1 MRTKVRVMVL
11 VPAPEE
17 PVTAM
22 MGCLIDMAVLR
33 IDPAV

>member
-1 MRTKVRVMVL
+1 MRLNTCRAVL

-22 MGCLIDMAVLR
+22 MGCSTDIR
-33 IDPAV
+33 T